1 MKQIDRLL
9 IEAKRIAG
17 HNGKQL
23 TLAMIERCGDSWTGS
38 PDIARPL
45 KPPHTPRWAPLWSI
59 STLSRR
65 STPTAGMYPSL
76 WMIFRGDVMAKK
88 RLKMSTSREV
98 RRAVNRIANMLLNG
112 EIDAKT
118 ANAILYAANVTL
130 GAIRTDEQQA
140 KLDELERIVEEMRQ

>member
-1 MKQIDRLL
+1 M
-9 IEAKRIAG
+9 
-17 HNGKQL
+17 
-23 TLAMIERCGDSWTGS
+23 
-38 PDIARPL
+38 
-45 KPPHTPRWAPLWSI
+45 
-59 STLSRR
+59 
-65 STPTAGMYPSL
+65 

-88 RLKMSTSREV
+88 RLKMSTSIEV

-112 EIDAKT
+112 EIDSKT

>member
-1 MKQIDRLL
+1 M
-9 IEAKRIAG
+9 
-17 HNGKQL
+17 
-23 TLAMIERCGDSWTGS
+23 
-38 PDIARPL
+38 
-45 KPPHTPRWAPLWSI
+45 
-59 STLSRR
+59 
-65 STPTAGMYPSL
+65 

-130 GAIRTDEQQA
+130 GAMRTDEQQA
-140 KLDELERIVEEMRQ
+140 KLDELERIVEEIKK